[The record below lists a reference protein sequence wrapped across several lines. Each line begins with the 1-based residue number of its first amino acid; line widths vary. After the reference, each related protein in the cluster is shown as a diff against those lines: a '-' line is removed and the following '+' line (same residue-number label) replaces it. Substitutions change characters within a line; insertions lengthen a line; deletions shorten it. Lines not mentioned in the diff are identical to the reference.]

1 MRIIL
6 FTGKGGVGKTSV
18 AAATACRLA
27 DSGKRVLIMS
37 TDAAHSLGD
46 SLDVR
51 LGAVP
56 TPVADRLD
64 AMELDVVEESE
75 QAWGNLR
82 SYIRQLLTSRAE
94 GGLEAEEL
102 LVFPGLEELFSLL
115 RILDI
120 HEQNNYDVLVVDCA
134 PTGETLSLLKF
145 PEMFAS
151 LFEKVMPMKRK
162 AVKVVGPVVEA
173 ALKIPMPRD
182 DVFGD
187 LERLMDRLERLQRL
201 LHDQD
206 TVSMRIVT
214 TPERIVIQE
223 TKRNYTWLHLYD
235 YNVDA
240 VIVNKVY
247 PSEALEGYFNQWV
260 RLQATGLA
268 DLKDS
273 FRDLPLFTLPLERH
287 ELRTLPV
294 LRTVA
299 GFYGDSDAGA
309 VLARDRIFR
318 IVQDEGMH
326 RLEVSLPLA
335 DKRDMELACA
345 QGELHLTIRNE
356 KRCFALPDALKGR
369 DIVGARL
376 ENGLLQVDFAG

>member
-326 RLEVSLPLA
+326 RLEVSLPFA